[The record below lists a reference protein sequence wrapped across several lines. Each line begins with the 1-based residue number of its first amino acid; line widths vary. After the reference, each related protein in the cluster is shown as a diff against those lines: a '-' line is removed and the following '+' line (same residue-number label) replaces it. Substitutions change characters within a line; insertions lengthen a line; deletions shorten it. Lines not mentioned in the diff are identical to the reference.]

1 MIEERLRALADEA
14 VADKVKELDPE
25 NWHMIEKSIL
35 LQSLDHHWKEHLST
49 LDALRQVVHL
59 RAYAQ
64 KTPINEYK
72 QEAFALFER
81 MLGNIREDV
90 TGSIARVQ
98 FRMEE
103 PQPEFDLPVLPDFI
117 TTHKIG
123 SAPCRERVCQ
133 YV

>member
-1 MIEERLRALADEA
+1 MRISDWSSDVCSSDL
-14 VADKVKELDPE
+14 
-25 NWHMIEKSIL
+25 
-35 LQSLDHHWKEHLST
+35 LDHHWKEHLST

-98 FRMEE
+98 FRMDQA
-103 PQPEFDLPVLPDFI
+103 PMPEFDLPVMPDFI
-117 TTHKIG
+117 TTHIDPFSG
-123 SAPCRERVCQ
+123 EDHSRSAEHTSELQ
-133 YV
+133 YLMRTNN

>member
-1 MIEERLRALADEA
+1 MRISDWSSDVCSSDL
-14 VADKVKELDPE
+14 
-25 NWHMIEKSIL
+25 
-35 LQSLDHHWKEHLST
+35 LDHHWKEHLST

-98 FRMEE
+98 FRMRSEE
-103 PQPEFDLPVLPDFI
+103 RSVGKECVS
-117 TTHKIG
+117 T
-123 SAPCRERVCQ
+123 CRSRWSP
-133 YV
+133 YT